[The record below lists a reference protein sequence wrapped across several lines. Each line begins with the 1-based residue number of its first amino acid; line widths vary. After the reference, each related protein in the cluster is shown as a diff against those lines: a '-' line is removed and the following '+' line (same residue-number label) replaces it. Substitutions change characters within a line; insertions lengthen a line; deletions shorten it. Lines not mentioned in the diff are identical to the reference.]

1 MARTRKITDK
11 QILDA
16 ALEVFLE
23 QGFGASTVDIAKRAG
38 ISEAS
43 IFKRFSTKENLFL
56 KAMGL
61 PGVPPWRSS
70 LESLV
75 GKGELKKNLK
85 LVGLQIIEYFQ
96 ENMPRFIMLMSK
108 GIVSPREMFKAKDT
122 PPVQNLK
129 ALALFFETEMKLGR
143 MKSMDPRTVAL
154 QFMGSFLSYVFLSQM
169 SAPLPKPEDYT
180 ENIIESLWQGI
191 KP

>member
-23 QGFGASTVDIAKRAG
+23 QGFGASTIDIAKRAG
-38 ISEAS
+38 ISESS

-61 PGVPPWRSS
+61 PGVPLWRST
-70 LESLV
+70 LESLA

-85 LVGLQIIEYFQ
+85 LVGLQIIEYYQ

-108 GIVSPREMFKAKDT
+108 GMISPQEMFRTKDT
-122 PPVQNLK
+122 PPIQNLK

-143 MKSMDPRTVAL
+143 MRSMEPQTVAL
-154 QFMGSFLSYVFLSQM
+154 QFMGSCISYVFLSQL

-180 ENIIESLWQGI
+180 ESIIESLWQGI